1 MVKSLNKELKL
12 FTQKHSD
19 FKFLEEIS
27 VVMVNKEHLTPEGLR
42 KIVAIKA
49 SMNLGLSEKLKS
61 AFPDVVPV
69 PRPIVEPSKTIDP
82 H

>member
-1 MVKSLNKELKL
+1 
-12 FTQKHSD
+12 
-19 FKFLEEIS
+19 
-27 VVMVNKEHLTPEGLR
+27 MVNKEHLTPEGLR